1 MKIGE
6 LAQRSGCKVET
17 VRFYEREGLLEAPER
32 DQNGYRNYTSVH
44 LVQLN
49 FIRHCRLLGMGLPD
63 VRILRSLQT
72 QPELACDEI
81 NFLIESQI
89 EHVRQQVESLRLLEQ
104 QLHSLRNTCQAN
116 TNVGECAILRNL
128 EQAAGGANCSCHP
141 ERIKAN

>member
-32 DQNGYRNYTSVH
+32 DDNGYRNYTNEH

-49 FIRHCRLLGMGLPD
+49 FIRHCRLLNMGLPD
-63 VRILRSLQT
+63 VRILRGLQS

-81 NFLIESQI
+81 NHLIDGKI
-89 EHVRQQVESLRLLEQ
+89 EHVKQQIGALHLLEQ
-104 QLHSLRNTCQAN
+104 QLQLLRDTCNSA
-116 TNVGECAILRNL
+116 TRVGECEILRNL
-128 EQAAGGANCSCHP
+128 EQAAEGKDCSCHP
-141 ERIKAN
+141 HSEVD